1 MNSTKSNLA
10 NKNKNKRSIF
20 KNDLSQ
26 LFKLISEK
34 RGFFALILATLVT
47 QLSITYYVSENVKIE
62 DEKTKTKNKDKDTNK
77 FNPKLIGAYIAVFVL
92 VLILAF
98 ITMPSWLKF
107 VLFSLFSCAFGIILG
122 YRESGLDP
130 NIVKSALV
138 GTGSIFVAMF
148 AFGVALIASGIK
160 LGLTF
165 GLGLLFALLFLTI
178 LSIVQFFIS
187 ESSLLKKILVIG
199 SLMLF
204 SLYIMFDTN
213 SILQR
218 NYNGDFITASLD
230 YYLDIINIFIS
241 LLNVNELGDLG
252 D

>member
-34 RGFFALILATLVT
+34 RGFFALILATLVS

-62 DEKTKTKNKDKDTNK
+62 DEEEKNETKDVNK
-77 FNPKLIGAYIAVFVL
+77 FNPKLIGAYIGAFVL
-92 VLILAF
+92 ILILAF
-98 ITMPSWLKF
+98 ITMPPWLKF
-107 VLFSLFSCAFGIILG
+107 ILFSLFSGAFGIILG
-122 YRESGLDP
+122 YRKSGLDP
-130 NIVKSALV
+130 NIIKSALL
-138 GTGSIFVAMF
+138 GTASIFVLMF
-148 AFGVALIASGIK
+148 TFGLALIASGIK

-178 LSIVQFFIS
+178 LSIVQFFIA
-187 ESSLLKKILVIG
+187 ESSFLKKILVIG

-230 YYLDIINIFIS
+230 YYLDIINIFS
-241 LLNVNELGDLG
+241 GLLSGFELNE
-252 D
+252 